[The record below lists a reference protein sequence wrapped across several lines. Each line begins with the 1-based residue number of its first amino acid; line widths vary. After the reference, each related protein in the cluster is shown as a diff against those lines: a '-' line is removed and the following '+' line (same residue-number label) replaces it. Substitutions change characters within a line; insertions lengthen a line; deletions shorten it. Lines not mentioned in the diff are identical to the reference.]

1 MKALTERTLR
11 EMKQAHVL
19 CSLYGYD
26 VTLPELG
33 GWTVDHSGVYICET
47 NAMGNAKVVT
57 ACRVPVVISALFED
71 VEKGDQGVELAFY
84 VNKSWQFLTCK
95 RSDIADRHRIVA
107 LADKG
112 LPVTSESSRPL
123 VRYLNDFLYD
133 NIDFIAKN
141 KVISRLGWYRERF
154 VPYCEQPR
162 LSDGCEARGLLRSE
176 GSFEKWQTCVKRLI
190 QRSPQMR
197 TFLSSSFASVLLEP
211 LRLQNFMVHLWGKT
225 GAGKS
230 AALMVAASVWG
241 NPDGKLFGTMNGT
254 LNFFQSQASMLRN
267 IPLFLDELQTVRES
281 DGNYDK
287 LIMQL
292 GVGVGRGRADR
303 TGAAKRTVEWRNVTL
318 CTGEEPIIRPN
329 SGGGTVNRVLQLC
342 TDDLQYALI
351 PDGAAVALTVS
362 ENHGEAGVRFIRALL
377 NENGEADSKVMEQL
391 KETFKE
397 YHEDVL
403 RAAPTSGKQAAIL
416 AAIMTADTL
425 ADVVIYQTG
434 ERLQVRDVLP
444 FVALN
449 DAISKANRAME
460 YVRNMI
466 SIHINDFVGFGKD
479 ERGNYVEGWGHQ
491 PSGRVYGKL
500 TEHTATIN
508 KQVLCDWLDEGGYS
522 FDAVKKQ
529 WADNGF
535 LYRNTQGKYHVNPPR
550 GMTGAFLRVTL
561 TDDPANCTKL

>member
-211 LRLQNFMVHLWGKT
+211 LRL
-225 GAGKS
+225 
-230 AALMVAASVWG
+230 
-241 NPDGKLFGTMNGT
+241 
-254 LNFFQSQASMLRN
+254 
-267 IPLFLDELQTVRES
+267 
-281 DGNYDK
+281 
-287 LIMQL
+287 
-292 GVGVGRGRADR
+292 
-303 TGAAKRTVEWRNVTL
+303 
-318 CTGEEPIIRPN
+318 
-329 SGGGTVNRVLQLC
+329 
-342 TDDLQYALI
+342 
-351 PDGAAVALTVS
+351 
-362 ENHGEAGVRFIRALL
+362 
-377 NENGEADSKVMEQL
+377 
-391 KETFKE
+391 
-397 YHEDVL
+397 
-403 RAAPTSGKQAAIL
+403 
-416 AAIMTADTL
+416 
-425 ADVVIYQTG
+425 
-434 ERLQVRDVLP
+434 
-444 FVALN
+444 
-449 DAISKANRAME
+449 
-460 YVRNMI
+460 
-466 SIHINDFVGFGKD
+466 
-479 ERGNYVEGWGHQ
+479 
-491 PSGRVYGKL
+491 
-500 TEHTATIN
+500 
-508 KQVLCDWLDEGGYS
+508 
-522 FDAVKKQ
+522 
-529 WADNGF
+529 
-535 LYRNTQGKYHVNPPR
+535 
-550 GMTGAFLRVTL
+550 
-561 TDDPANCTKL
+561 